1 MMESDNSRRAV
12 HSLDSGRFLSILHSI
27 FGLIDDRITGRVF
40 TTFDKDKDG
49 VVGMEEW
56 IEGTASYLPKTNS
69 YVWHGSDCFSMYD
82 LNGDNAISREEML
95 DFLKE
100 RLIRRPNEDPDEGI
114 KDLVEIILKKMDYD
128 LDANVSFKYFEKVVK
143 DENLFLELFGHCL
156 PDFRVICNEK
166 LFKFQK
172 FRNSQ
177 SDSLLYL
184 FFQRVEVFEGSVFQE
199 QMEE

>member
-1 MMESDNSRRAV
+1 MVESDNSRRAV

-56 IEGTASYLPKTNS
+56 IEGTAY
-69 YVWHGSDCFSMYD
+69 CFSMYD

-128 LDANVSFKYFEKVVK
+128 LDANVVVLAQSK
-143 DENLFLELFGHCL
+143 AHYD
-156 PDFRVICNEK
+156 
-166 LFKFQK
+166 QK
-172 FRNSQ
+172 Q
-177 SDSLLYL
+177 
-184 FFQRVEVFEGSVFQE
+184 
-199 QMEE
+199 

>member
-56 IEGTASYLPKTNS
+56 IEGTAHSHTLTHVAYL
-69 YVWHGSDCFSMYD
+69 MYD

-156 PDFRVICNEK
+156 PDFRVILVAHFCGDILDRVTLLKPLNV
-166 LFKFQK
+166 FPKFW
-172 FRNSQ
+172 
-177 SDSLLYL
+177 
-184 FFQRVEVFEGSVFQE
+184 GSSR
-199 QMEE
+199 

>member
-1 MMESDNSRRAV
+1 MESDNSRRAV

-27 FGLIDDRITGRVF
+27 FGLIDDRITVF

-56 IEGTASYLPKTNS
+56 IEGTAY
-69 YVWHGSDCFSMYD
+69 CFSMYD

-156 PDFRVICNEK
+156 PDFR
-166 LFKFQK
+166 
-172 FRNSQ
+172 
-177 SDSLLYL
+177 
-184 FFQRVEVFEGSVFQE
+184 RVEVFEGSVFQE

>member
-1 MMESDNSRRAV
+1 MVESDNSRRAV

-27 FGLIDDRITGRVF
+27 FGLIDDRITGRGIQF
-40 TTFDKDKDG
+40 TTK
-49 VVGMEEW
+49 
-56 IEGTASYLPKTNS
+56 TALSAWKSGLRGLPVFLR
-69 YVWHGSDCFSMYD
+69 YCFSMYD

-95 DFLKE
+95 NFLKE

-143 DENLFLELFGHCL
+143 DENLFLESFGHCL

-172 FRNSQ
+172 FKNSQ
-177 SDSLLYL
+177 SDKTMKRCKVTSC
-184 FFQRVEVFEGSVFQE
+184 VCV
-199 QMEE
+199 

>member
-1 MMESDNSRRAV
+1 ISGHPAFLKSFCKCLLQLNLILL
-12 HSLDSGRFLSILHSI
+12 HSLDSGKFLSILHSI

-56 IEGTASYLPKTNS
+56 IEGTA
-69 YVWHGSDCFSMYD
+69 CFSSGMYG

-95 DFLKE
+95 DFLQE
-100 RLIRRPNEDPDEGI
+100 RLIRWPNEDPDEGI

-143 DENLFLELFGHCL
+143 DENLLLESFGHCL
-156 PDFRVICNEK
+156 PDFRVIFNEK
-166 LFKFQK
+166 AILHHAYAKLLKYQKIFLPDLTRVQHFFIFSLF
-172 FRNSQ
+172 
-177 SDSLLYL
+177 
-184 FFQRVEVFEGSVFQE
+184 
-199 QMEE
+199 

>member
-56 IEGTASYLPKTNS
+56 IEGTAY
-69 YVWHGSDCFSMYD
+69 CFSMYD

-156 PDFRVICNEK
+156 PDFRVISRTVQTLRTIRQYVLEPARKCSPV
-166 LFKFQK
+166 L
-172 FRNSQ
+172 
-177 SDSLLYL
+177 SD
-184 FFQRVEVFEGSVFQE
+184 FEGAQDFAVK
-199 QMEE
+199 

>member
-1 MMESDNSRRAV
+1 MAESDNSRRAV
-12 HSLDSGRFLSILHSI
+12 HSLDSGKFLSILHSI
-27 FGLIDDRITGRVF
+27 FELIDDRITGRVF

-56 IEGTASYLPKTNS
+56 IEGLPVFLRGTLDEKIK
-69 YVWHGSDCFSMYD
+69 YCFSMYD

-128 LDANVSFKYFEKVVK
+128 RDDNVSFKDFEKVVK
-143 DENLFLELFGHCL
+143 DENLLLESFGHCL
-156 PDFRVICNEK
+156 PDFR
-166 LFKFQK
+166 
-172 FRNSQ
+172 
-177 SDSLLYL
+177 
-184 FFQRVEVFEGSVFQE
+184 RVEMFEGHVFQE
-199 QMEE
+199 QMEQ

>member
-56 IEGTASYLPKTNS
+56 IEGTA
-69 YVWHGSDCFSMYD
+69 CFSSAHSHTLTHVAYLMYD